1 MDKKIALVT
10 GGNKGIGAAICRKL
24 ASDGC
29 YVCINSRNKE
39 NARDLLDDIVASGGV
54 GEIIEFDVR
63 SPQEEIQKA
72 LNNFPFQRLDIL
84 VNNAGTL
91 KDNLIYEV
99 SNEDW
104 NQVLDTN
111 YFGAL
116 AVHSACLSRLRLSP
130 NATVVNLC
138 SISGVKPRKG
148 QLPYAVSKAMLI
160 EWTKQMGLRNRKN
173 DISYYAVSPGP
184 VATDLIK
191 SSPWYN
197 DPKSTQRIPLGRY
210 AEVEEIAEFISYLAE
225 GNHVFENGSNI
236 ILDGGFTQTVKET

>member
-1 MDKKIALVT
+1 MDKRIALVT

-29 YVCINSRNKE
+29 YVCINSRAKE
-39 NARDLLDDIVASGGV
+39 NARALLDDIVASGGD

-63 SPQEEIQKA
+63 SQEDIQKA
-72 LNNFPFQRLDIL
+72 LNNFPFDRLDIL

-99 SNEDW
+99 SIEDW

-116 AVHSACLSRLRLSP
+116 AVHSACLDRLRVSP
-130 NATVVNLC
+130 SATVVNLC

-160 EWTKQMGLRNRKN
+160 EWTRQMGLRNGRN
-173 DISYYAVSPGP
+173 AISYYAVSPGP

-210 AEVEEIAEFISYLAE
+210 AEVEEIADFISYLT
-225 GNHVFENGSNI
+225 GGGHVFENGFNI
-236 ILDGGFTQTVKET
+236 ILDGGFIQTVKEN